1 MKANKISIIIPVF
14 NEINTLKQILE
25 KVENA
30 EFCSLEK
37 EIILVDD
44 GSEDGTRELLK
55 VFEENNEYKNEFA
68 LQTGKAGSSGLT
80 PASHKILYHAKNMG
94 KGAAVR
100 TALYYAAGDIIIIQD
115 ADLEYNP
122 DDYNELISLII
133 NDKVDVAYG
142 SRFLASESRKR
153 FGFLQYLGNKS
164 LTILTNM
171 LFGVG
176 LTDMETCYKAFRAD
190 IIRNISIKSNKFDF
204 EPEITAKILKL
215 KYHLQEVP
223 ISYNGRNYTEGKKI
237 GWKDGFSAIKALM
250 WYRVFD

>member
-25 KVENA
+25 KVENT

-44 GSEDGTRELLK
+44 GSTDGTRELLRK
-55 VFEENNEYKNEFA
+55 DFEEKY
-68 LQTGKAGSSGLT
+68 
-80 PASHKILYHAKNMG
+80 KILFHAKNMG

-100 TALYYAAGDIIIIQD
+100 TALYYATGDIIAIQD

-122 DDYNELISLII
+122 ADYDKLIKLII
-133 NDKVDVAYG
+133 NDKADVAYG
-142 SRFLASESRKR
+142 SRFLDTESRKR
-153 FGFLQYLGNKS
+153 FKFFQYMGNKS
-164 LTILTNM
+164 LTFFTNL

-190 IIRNISIKSNKFDF
+190 VIRNISVKSNKFDF

-223 ISYNGRNYTEGKKI
+223 ISYNGRCYSEGKKI
-237 GWKDGFSAIKALM
+237 GWKDGFMAIHALL
-250 WYRVFD
+250 WYRIFD

>member
-1 MKANKISIIIPVF
+1 LKADKISIIIPVF

-25 KVENA
+25 KVENT

-44 GSEDGTRELLK
+44 GSDDGTAELLK
-55 VFEENNEYKNEFA
+55 KDFEKKHKVFF
-68 LQTGKAGSSGLT
+68 
-80 PASHKILYHAKNMG
+80 HAKNTG
-94 KGAAVR
+94 KGAAIR
-100 TALYYAAGDIIIIQD
+100 TALFYATGDIIIIQD

-122 DDYNELISLII
+122 SDYNNLIKLII
-133 NDKVDVAYG
+133 NDEVDVAYG
-142 SRFLASESRKR
+142 SRFLDPESRKR
-153 FGFLQYLGNKS
+153 FGFLQFLGNKF
-164 LTILTNM
+164 LTVFTNI

-190 IIRNISIKSNKFDF
+190 IIKNISIKSDKFDF

-215 KYHLQEVP
+215 KYRLREIP

-237 GWKDGFSAIKALM
+237 GWKDGFIAIKALIR
-250 WYRVFD
+250 YKFFD

>member
-14 NEINTLKQILE
+14 NEISTLRQILK

-44 GSEDGTRELLK
+44 GSGDGTRGLLK
-55 VFEENNEYKNEFA
+55 TIEEEHNC
-68 LQTGKAGSSGLT
+68 
-80 PASHKILYHAKNMG
+80 KILYHAKNMG

-100 TALYYAAGDIIIIQD
+100 TALYYATGDIIVIQD

-122 DDYNELISLII
+122 DDYNRLVKLII
-133 NDKVDVAYG
+133 NDEVDVAYG
-142 SRFLASESRKR
+142 SRFLDLESRKR
-153 FGFLQYLGNKS
+153 FRFLQFVGNKS
-164 LTILTNM
+164 LTIFTNL

-190 IIRNISIKSNKFDF
+190 IIKNISIKSNKFDF

-215 KYHLQEVP
+215 KYHLQEIP

>member
-1 MKANKISIIIPVF
+1 MKATKISIIIPVF

-25 KVENA
+25 KVEKA
-30 EFCSLEK
+30 EFCSLKK

-44 GSEDGTRELLK
+44 GSKDGTREFLK
-55 VFEENNEYKNEFA
+55 LFEEK
-68 LQTGKAGSSGLT
+68 
-80 PASHKILYHAKNMG
+80 HKILFHAKNMG

-100 TALYYAAGDIIIIQD
+100 TALYYATGDIIVIQD

-122 DDYNELISLII
+122 DDYNKLIKLII
-133 NDKVDVAYG
+133 NDEVDVAYG
-142 SRFLASESRKR
+142 SRFLDIESKKR
-153 FGFLQYLGNKS
+153 FRFLQYLGNKF
-164 LTILTNM
+164 LTAFTNL

-223 ISYNGRNYTEGKKI
+223 ISYNGRKYSEGKKI
-237 GWKDGFSAIKALM
+237 GWIDGFSAIRALI
-250 WYRVFD
+250 WYRIFD

>member
-1 MKANKISIIIPVF
+1 MKANKISVIIPVF
-14 NEINTLKQILE
+14 NEISTLKQILE

-30 EFCSLEK
+30 ELCSLEK

-44 GSEDGTRELLK
+44 GSKDGTRELLK
-55 VFEENNEYKNEFA
+55 IFEENHQYK
-68 LQTGKAGSSGLT
+68 
-80 PASHKILYHAKNMG
+80 IIYHAKNMG

-100 TALYYAAGDIIIIQD
+100 TALSCATGDIIVIQD

-122 DDYNELISLII
+122 DDYNELIKLII
-133 NDKVDVAYG
+133 NDKADVAYG
-142 SRFLASESRKR
+142 SRFLAAQSKEK

-164 LTILTNM
+164 LTFFTNL

-176 LTDMETCYKAFRAD
+176 LTDMETCYKAFSAD
-190 IIRNISIKSNKFDF
+190 IIKNISIKSDKFDF

-215 KYHLQEVP
+215 KYHLREVP

-237 GWKDGFSAIKALM
+237 CWKDGLGAIKALIR
-250 WYRVFD
+250 YRFFD

>member
-25 KVENA
+25 KVENT

-44 GSEDGTRELLK
+44 GSGDGTRELLRSD
-55 VFEENNEYKNEFA
+55 FEKKY
-68 LQTGKAGSSGLT
+68 
-80 PASHKILYHAKNMG
+80 KILYHAKNMG

-100 TALYYAAGDIIIIQD
+100 TALYYATGDIIVIQD

-122 DDYNELISLII
+122 DDYNELIKLII
-133 NDKVDVAYG
+133 DDKVDVAYG
-142 SRFLASESRKR
+142 SRFLAAESKKR
-153 FGFLQYLGNKS
+153 FRFLQFLGNKF
-164 LTILTNM
+164 LTIFTNL
-171 LFGVG
+171 LFGVA

-204 EPEITAKILKL
+204 EPEITAKVLKL
-215 KYHLQEVP
+215 KYHLKEVP